1 MEVIIPENISDIT
14 LEQFQKF
21 TILNDREIED
31 EHEYNKRVVSI
42 FTNIKYNQSDRISK
56 KDFESIILDI
66 LNALNKEVSFSN
78 TFKIGDVE
86 YGFIPNFD
94 DITAKEFFDLNLYR
108 IDDIKNYHKLMAIL
122 YRPITKKDAFN
133 NYSIEPYNGTDKHSD
148 KMKYAPM
155 NIVNG
160 CLVFFSSL
168 ASELSNHTLK
178 YTAVQQARELAQA
191 TTSISGSGMQL

>member
-1 MEVIIPENISDIT
+1 MEVIIPENIADIT

-21 TILNDREIED
+21 TILNEREIED
-31 EHEYNKRVVSI
+31 EHEYNKRVVSL

-66 LNALNKEVSFSN
+66 LNALNKEVSFTN
-78 TFKIGDVE
+78 TFKMHGVD

-94 DITAKEFFDLNLYR
+94 DITAKEFFDLNLYK

-122 YRPITKKDAFN
+122 FRPITKKDSFN
-133 NYSIEPYNGTDKHSD
+133 NYSIEAYNGTDKHSD
-148 KMKYAPM
+148 KMKHTPM

-168 ASELSNHTLK
+168 ANELSNHTLK
-178 YTAVQQARELAQA
+178 YTVAQQARELAQA
-191 TTSISGSGMQL
+191 TISTSGSGMQL

>member
-1 MEVIIPENISDIT
+1 MEVIIPENIADIT

-21 TILNDREIED
+21 TILNEREIED
-31 EHEYNKRVVSI
+31 EHEYNKRVVSL

-66 LNALNKEVSFSN
+66 LNALNKEVSFTN
-78 TFKIGDVE
+78 TFKMHGVD

-94 DITAKEFFDLNLYR
+94 DITAKEFFDLNLYK
-108 IDDIKNYHKLMAIL
+108 IDDINNYHKLMAIL
-122 YRPITKKDAFN
+122 FRPIIKKDSFN
-133 NYSIEPYNGTDKHSD
+133 NYTIEAYNGTDKHSD
-148 KMKYAPM
+148 KMKYTPM
-155 NIVNG
+155 HIVNG

-168 ASELSNHTLK
+168 AKELSNHTLK

-191 TTSISGSGMQL
+191 TTSISGSGTQL